1 MKQKEWLVGKRILRL
16 IERQAGIP
24 KGDTLSSAEPA
35 SKKAFRAT
43 ESSLNHIALC
53 TGGYGTPDVELNYI

>member
-1 MKQKEWLVGKRILRL
+1 MKQKEWLVGKRILRPVDVHPGYRR
-16 IERQAGIP
+16 ER
-24 KGDTLSSAEPA
+24 LSSAESA

-43 ESSLNHIALC
+43 EPSLNHIALC